1 MPVKGAV
8 ICRLLEAGSNL
19 ELVPDRSQLQIRR
32 WCSLQLRVKCCAPV
46 AASLPALLHGAP
58 LQAQQSGEDT
68 GSLFA
73 LQGGLLT
80 AIDLDNDLNVELL
93 VP

>member
-1 MPVKGAV
+1 MDDCVVSDQSYMCAT
-8 ICRLLEAGSNL
+8 
-19 ELVPDRSQLQIRR
+19 DRGFALASASDQVL
-32 WCSLQLRVKCCAPV
+32 CASRC
-46 AASLPALLHGAP
+46 AASLPSLLYRAP

-73 LQGGLLT
+73 LQGGLFT